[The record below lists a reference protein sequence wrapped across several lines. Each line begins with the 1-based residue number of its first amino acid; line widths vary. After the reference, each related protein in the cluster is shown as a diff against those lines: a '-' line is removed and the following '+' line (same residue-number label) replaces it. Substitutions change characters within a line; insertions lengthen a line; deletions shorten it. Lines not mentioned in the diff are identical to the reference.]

1 MKRGFFLAL
10 CAALA
15 FACSSVE
22 RRVDPAAFAR
32 VAIDGEIDVNAP
44 ILQVRGNPIRYVVHE
59 IRLAARQPVRVSLTS
74 ESSEFDPI
82 LECRPADGRPDETLR
97 GNDSQALGDGAQ
109 LDLLPL
115 RDGPWLVY
123 VGDAL
128 GRPGPYRLQVERI
141 EQRTVFTASAEVAP
155 ALTGTEPP
163 VSLFTQVFAG
173 RRYRVEV
180 DPTGFPAHLALA
192 APGVAA
198 LESNA
203 LSLEFEARRT
213 GQVVMQVSSLSLA
226 NGPFTLR
233 VTELW

>member
-1 MKRGFFLAL
+1 MKRAFAL
-10 CAALA
+10 LLCTALA
-15 FACSSVE
+15 FACRSSEGTRRSVDVA
-22 RRVDPAAFAR
+22 RVDVR
-32 VAIDGEIDVNAP
+32 GEIVESAP
-44 ILQVRGNPIRYVVHE
+44 TLQVQGVPIRYAVHE
-59 IRLAARQPVRVSLTS
+59 IELDARQPVRVSLTS
-74 ESSEFDPI
+74 DSEEFDPI

-97 GNDSQALGDGAQ
+97 GNDSQALGNGAQ

-115 RDGPWLVY
+115 RSGPWIVY
-123 VGDAL
+123 VGDAH
-128 GRPGPYRLQVERI
+128 GRPGPYRLQIERI
-141 EQRTVFTASAEVAP
+141 AERTVFTASAEVAP

-180 DPTGFPAHLALA
+180 VPTGFPAHLALA
-192 APGVAA
+192 APCVEA
-198 LESNA
+198 LQSNA
-203 LSLEFEARRT
+203 LALEFEARRT

>member
-1 MKRGFFLAL
+1 MKRGLALAL

-15 FACSSVE
+15 FACRSNERTNAPVE
-22 RRVDPAAFAR
+22 AVRVDTR
-32 VAIDGEIDVNAP
+32 GEIPEGAP
-44 ILQVRGNPIRYVVHE
+44 TLQVRDVPIRYVLHE
-59 IRLAARQPVRVSLTS
+59 ITLEARQPVRVSLTS
-74 ESSEFDPI
+74 DSAEFDPI

-97 GNDSQALGDGAQ
+97 GNDSQALGNGAQ

-115 RDGPWLVY
+115 RSGPWLVY
-123 VGDAL
+123 VGDAN

-203 LSLEFEARRT
+203 LALEFEARRT

>member
-1 MKRGFFLAL
+1 MKRGFALLL
-10 CAALA
+10 CAAFT
-15 FACSSVE
+15 FACRSSEGTRRPVDVA
-22 RRVDPAAFAR
+22 RVDVR
-32 VAIDGEIDVNAP
+32 GEIVENAP
-44 ILQVRGNPIRYVVHE
+44 TLQVQGVPIRYALHE
-59 IRLAARQPVRVSLTS
+59 IELDARQPVRVSLTS
-74 ESSEFDPI
+74 DSAEFDPI

-97 GNDSQALGDGAQ
+97 GNDSQALGNGAQ

-115 RDGPWLVY
+115 RSGPWLVY
-123 VGDAL
+123 VGDAE
-128 GRPGPYRLQVERI
+128 GRPGPYRLQIERI
-141 EQRTVFTASAEVAP
+141 AERTVFTASAEVAP

-180 DPTGFPAHLALA
+180 VPTGFPAHLALA
-192 APGVAA
+192 APGVEA
-198 LESNA
+198 LQSNA
-203 LSLEFEARRT
+203 LALEFEARRT